1 MPDRPTAI
9 PAQLTAGDTW
19 TWERSLSDYPASDG
33 WVLSY
38 GIVGELHLEWDGD
51 WHTADGALH
60 VIAIPMAVT
69 ADLGS
74 GGSYRFVEYATK
86 AATSERFTL
95 CTEVRLVAADPAQFA
110 PGDGLSWARRMLTKC
125 EAFLEGHLEDGVQ
138 YQMIGTRQL
147 QHIPLPELRSYM
159 SYLRER
165 IAKERAAGRGP
176 LGRPIR
182 FGLSGA
188 R

>member
-38 GIVGELHLEWDGD
+38 GIVGQLLLEWDDD
-51 WHTADGALH
+51 WHAADGALH
-60 VIAIPMAVT
+60 VITIPMAVT

-86 AATSERFTL
+86 AGERYTL
-95 CTEVRLVAADPAQFA
+95 RTDVRLVAADPGQFA
-110 PGDGLSWARRMLTKC
+110 AGDGVSWARRMLKVC
-125 EAFLEGHLEDGVQ
+125 EDFLEGHLEAGVQ

-147 QHIPLPELRSYM
+147 QHIPLPELRTYM

-176 LGRPIR
+176 LGRPVR
-182 FGLSGA
+182 FRLSEA